1 MRATL
6 AALLVG
12 SPEDH
17 GWARPT
23 WTQELLARQVAHDT
37 GVRVSDS
44 TVGRM
49 LADLGARCGTARPTV
64 ACPMGSR
71 AQARRVR
78 AIERRLAA
86 LPAREEAF
94 YEDELTEEF
103 HGLFSA
109 TPSSPSPGTRCW
121 RRSGSAR

>member
-1 MRATL
+1 LSCPGCLRFQLLVRNRGRAPAPLRPPGWRARLSKTSLRLPDRCSSLRWFSFGSVLSVGGAAKTLLFDDVMRATL

-44 TVGRM
+44 TVGR
-49 LADLGARCGTARPTV
+49 
-64 ACPMGSR
+64 
-71 AQARRVR
+71 
-78 AIERRLAA
+78 
-86 LPAREEAF
+86 
-94 YEDELTEEF
+94 
-103 HGLFSA
+103 
-109 TPSSPSPGTRCW
+109 
-121 RRSGSAR
+121 